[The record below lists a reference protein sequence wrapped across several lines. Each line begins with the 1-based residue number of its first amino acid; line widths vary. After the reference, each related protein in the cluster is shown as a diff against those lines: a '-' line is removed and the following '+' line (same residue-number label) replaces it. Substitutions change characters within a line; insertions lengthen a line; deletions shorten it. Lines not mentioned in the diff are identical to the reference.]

1 MRLLH
6 GSTQGDVMMALVGAE
21 DPINPVRNQPRDV
34 RNVPSNKLSKVIDFK
49 GNDSI
54 KCSGEQLQSDE
65 TILGLIESV
74 REGLL
79 YHQPELCEEGING
92 TYFLKN
98 RDGKRIA
105 VFKPQDEE
113 GNNDNN
119 PKKSDESQD
128 EFVNNGILAGE
139 GAQREVAAYLLD
151 RDHFSGVPRTSM
163 VTLSHA
169 SFCSSDKTTPRGG
182 VVTKTGS
189 LQEYIDN
196 VGAAWDFGPSAFR
209 VRDVH
214 KIGVLDLRI
223 FNNDRHGGN
232 ILLNKCPDGAFSL
245 TPIDQGFSLSSTL
258 DHATFE
264 WLNWPQSHIPFD
276 EHTKRYIQR
285 IDIEEDAELLAKLGV
300 RPECIRTMKIST
312 TLLKKGTAAG
322 LTLYEIGSMA
332 ARIVFDQ
339 SSTLE
344 NIYEKASRLVEG
356 DEERLLKALSIMEVE
371 VADKALER
379 CCASPRSKEIWRGTV
394 GSKIAI

>member
-1 MRLLH
+1 MRLLY
-6 GSTQGDVMMALVGAE
+6 GSAQGDVMIALVGAE
-21 DPINPVRNQPRDV
+21 DINPVRRNHPRDV
-34 RNVPSNKLSKVIDFK
+34 HNIPSNKVSKAIDFK
-49 GNDSI
+49 GNDLI
-54 KCSGEQLQSDE
+54 KCSEEQLQSDE
-65 TILGLIESV
+65 TILSLIESV

-98 RDGKRIA
+98 RDGTRIA

-119 PKKSDESQD
+119 PKKSNESQD
-128 EFVNNGILAGE
+128 EFVNTGILAGE
-139 GAQREVAAYLLD
+139 GALREVAAYLLD
-151 RDHFSGVPRTSM
+151 RDHFSGVPRTTM

-169 SFCSSDKTTPRGG
+169 TFRSSKRTTG

-223 FNNDRHGGN
+223 LNNDRHGGN

-285 IDIEEDAELLAKLGV
+285 INIEEDAELLAKLGV

-356 DEERLLKALSIMEVE
+356 DGERLLAALWSIMEVE

-379 CCASPRSKEIWRGTV
+379 CCPSPRSKEIWRGTV
-394 GSKIAI
+394 GAKIAI